1 MARVGRTFTGE
12 KAPGKTP
19 GKVAAEGALAS
30 APGLGEWEGASLSG
44 RRACG
49 AGISMDNCFHS
60 YRVILLG
67 GLLLCA
73 FLPIAAKA
81 DQIVVLVDE
90 QGRKIYVNTG
100 ETTSQVN
107 WMTRSFRSGAA
118 AVSAKAPANIDQMVE
133 QTANRFNVDPDL
145 VHAIIRV
152 ESGYDPQAV
161 SSKGAMGLMQLIP
174 ATARRFGVANPF
186 DPKQNIEGGVNY
198 LKHLLDLFG
207 GDLPLSLAAYNA
219 GEHAVQRSG
228 GIPAIPETQNYV
240 RKITGIYQQG
250 DGRMQAKATTQE
262 PPRTPI
268 TRSVDEF
275 GVVHFTNVD

>member
-1 MARVGRTFTGE
+1 M
-12 KAPGKTP
+12 
-19 GKVAAEGALAS
+19 S
-30 APGLGEWEGASLSG
+30 
-44 RRACG
+44 
-49 AGISMDNCFHS
+49 NCYHS
-60 YRVILLG
+60 CRVILLG
-67 GLLLCA
+67 GLLFCT
-73 FLPIAAKA
+73 FLPITAKA
-81 DQIVVLVDE
+81 DQIVVLMDD

-100 ETTSQVN
+100 ETASQVD
-107 WMTRSFRSGAA
+107 WMTRSFRPSAA
-118 AVSAKAPANIDQMVE
+118 SPSAKASPEIDQMVE
-133 QTANRFNVDPDL
+133 QTANRFKVDPGL

-161 SSKGAMGLMQLIP
+161 SSKGAMGLMQLVP
-174 ATARRFGVANPF
+174 ATAQRFGVANPF

-219 GEHAVQRSG
+219 GEHTVQRSG

-240 RKITGIYQQG
+240 RKITSIYQTG
-250 DGRMQAKATTQE
+250 DAPIAARAATKE
-262 PPRTPI
+262 PPRPPI